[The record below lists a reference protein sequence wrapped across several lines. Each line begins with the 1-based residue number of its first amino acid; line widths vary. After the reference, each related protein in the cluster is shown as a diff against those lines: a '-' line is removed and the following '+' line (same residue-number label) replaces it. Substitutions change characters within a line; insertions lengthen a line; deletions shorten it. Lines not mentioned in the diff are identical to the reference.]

1 MIGLRS
7 TSSRYGAGTQAFHWL
22 TVMLVLGAYV
32 LSKGDP
38 YSLCSAAADGLRRI
52 HETLGMLGFVVGV
65 LQLLWRLIDSTP
77 VKQPMPRWMTQHEKL
92 VQFALYAL
100 LIAIPDTAV
109 LGTWLVG
116 IPVRSEERRVGKEC
130 VRTCRYRW

>member
-1 MIGLRS
+1 MRRRPPRS
-7 TSSRYGAGTQAFHWL
+7 TRTDTLIPYPTRCRSRYGACTQAFHWL

-52 HETLGMLGFVVGV
+52 HETLGMLVFVVGV

-77 VKQPMPRWMTQHEKL
+77 VKQPMPRWIGRKS
-92 VQFALYAL
+92 V
-100 LIAIPDTAV
+100 V
-109 LGTWLVG
+109 
-116 IPVRSEERRVGKEC
+116 
-130 VRTCRYRW
+130 